1 MVVML
6 STWADNVHVHVYVCA
21 CVLFGDFIFIKHVI
35 PCVCHAIVFY
45 VNILRA

>member
-6 STWADNVHVHVYVCA
+6 SKWADNVHVCVCA

-35 PCVCHAIVFY
+35 PCVCVMPSCFM
-45 VNILRA
+45 